1 MADVLMSPR
10 HPGGPRTAAS
20 RSRGEAGVTLIELLV
35 TMTVMSV
42 MLILVGGTLISAM
55 TATGRLQASQAA
67 VDDATLLSARLDR
80 ELRSAQCISAP
91 AENASGN
98 ILTFL
103 TLANGTQSVVTYR
116 VESGKV
122 IRQADLNP
130 DQVLIQNVGTTLA
143 AFKQVVT
150 PLRTVEVAIPIKS
163 TNGGTFLMQTTVAG
177 RNAWRSC

>member
-1 MADVLMSPR
+1 MALHH
-10 HPGGPRTAAS
+10 HPSLRTAPD
-20 RSRGEAGVTLIELLV
+20 RLGGEAGVTLVELLV
-35 TMTVMSV
+35 TMTVMTV
-42 MLILVGGTLISAM
+42 MMILVGGTMISAM
-55 TATGRLQASQAA
+55 TATGRLQASQSA

-103 TLANGTQSVVTYR
+103 TLTNGTQSMVTYR
-116 VESGKV
+116 VEGGKV

-130 DQVLIQNVGTTLA
+130 DQVLIQNVGTTLT

-163 TNGGTFLMQTTVAG
+163 ANGGTFLMQTTVAG